1 MKEMHET
8 QSTEPLYH
16 DDNNVFTPIEDLQR
30 IKGGVWNRKS
40 FRLDSHPKGIKWVEY
55 VMVGFVL
62 VMVAIIILNFFNE

>member
-30 IKGGVWNRKS
+30 IEGGVWNRKS
-40 FRLDSHPKGIKWVEY
+40 FRLDLQPKGIR
-55 VMVGFVL
+55 
-62 VMVAIIILNFFNE
+62 